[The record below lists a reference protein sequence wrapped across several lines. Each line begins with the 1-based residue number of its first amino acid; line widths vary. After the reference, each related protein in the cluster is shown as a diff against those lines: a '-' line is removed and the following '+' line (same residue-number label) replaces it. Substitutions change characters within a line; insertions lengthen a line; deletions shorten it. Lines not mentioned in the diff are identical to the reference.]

1 MSIALQRSGTL
12 FVLVAPSGGGKSTVL
27 KALLEKVPG
36 LAYSVSVTSRRP
48 RPGEKEGQDFHY
60 VSVREFQDMIERKE
74 FYEWAQVHGN
84 FYGTRKETVEE
95 LLKKG
100 LDVGMDLDVQGACA
114 IKGMKRDA
122 VTIFLLPP
130 SMQTLEERLRGRDT
144 DDDEVIA
151 LRLTNAAD
159 EIARCKLFDYLVV
172 NKDLDEVIEEI
183 TGIVHAERN
192 RSTRQKLLV
201 EDEPKLTRHLD
212 RTA

>member
-1 MSIALQRSGTL
+1 MSIALQRNGTL
-12 FVLVAPSGGGKSTVL
+12 FVMVAPSGGGKSTVL
-27 KALLEKVPG
+27 KALIERVPG
-36 LAYSVSVTSRRP
+36 IAYSVSVTSRRA
-48 RPGEKEGQDFHY
+48 RVNEQEGKHFHF

-84 FYGTRKETVEE
+84 FYGTRKDTVEA
-95 LLKKG
+95 LLRKG

-130 SMQTLEERLRGRDT
+130 SMQTLEDRLRGRDT
-144 DDDEVIA
+144 DDDDVIA

-159 EIARCKLFDYLVV
+159 EISRCKLFDYLVV
-172 NKDLDEVIEEI
+172 NDDLDRVIDEI
-183 TGIVHAERN
+183 TGIVKAERN
-192 RSTRQKLLV
+192 RSARQKMLV
-201 EDEPKLTRHLD
+201 EDEPKLTKHLD